1 MNSVATTEVE
11 MMNASNAMRMPRL
24 TLKSPLIPALALG
37 VMFSLV
43 LFMLMYSA
51 IHVGKFVHEKSET
64 LQTIDFVRL
73 KRDSE
78 VETLSRRKPPP
89 PPSQPPPPAKMRVA
103 AESVQQNMTAMEIP
117 TLNLSAS
124 VSGGPIGGSMSTG
137 AAMFDGDLL
146 PLQRIP
152 PQYPRDA
159 ARSGITGWVQ
169 LEVTVNADGSV
180 RGAKVLD
187 AKPRGMFEA
196 AAVQAVMR
204 WKFKPKIKDGKPVE
218 QKGSQKIEFNL
229 NSKTAST
236 NSPSDGQEPECC
248 ERRSAGAAPAERGRV
263 RVGGSSSSPQPT
275 HFAAEVKHS

>member
-11 MMNASNAMRMPRL
+11 MMNASNAMKLPRL
-24 TLKSPLIPALALG
+24 TFKNPMIPALGIA

-43 LFMLMYSA
+43 LFMLLYSA
-51 IHVGKFVHEKSET
+51 IHVGKFVHDKSEA

-103 AESVQQNMTAMEIP
+103 AESVQQGPASMEIP
-117 TLNLSAS
+117 TLNLSAA
-124 VSGGPIGGSMSTG
+124 VSGGPIGGSLGTG

-159 ARSGITGWVQ
+159 ARSGVTGWVQ

-187 AKPRGMFEA
+187 SKPRGIFEA
-196 AAVQAVMR
+196 SAVQAVLR

-229 NSKTAST
+229 NQKTA
-236 NSPSDGQEPECC
+236 
-248 ERRSAGAAPAERGRV
+248 
-263 RVGGSSSSPQPT
+263 
-275 HFAAEVKHS
+275 

>member
-1 MNSVATTEVE
+1 MNSVASAEPHL
-11 MMNASNAMRMPRL
+11 MNASTAMKLPKL
-24 TLKSPLIPALALG
+24 VLKNPLIPASILAVG
-37 VMFSLV
+37 FSLL

-51 IHVGKFVHEKSET
+51 IHVGKFVHQGSET

-89 PPSQPPPPAKMRVA
+89 PPAQPPPPAKMRVA
-103 AESVQQNMTAMEIP
+103 AESVQQGMTAMEIP

-124 VSGGPIGGSMSTG
+124 VSGGPIGGSIAAG

-159 ARSGITGWVQ
+159 ARSGVTGWVQ
-169 LEVTVNADGSV
+169 LEVLVNADGSV
-180 RGAKVLD
+180 RSAKVLD
-187 AKPRGMFEA
+187 SKPRGIFEA
-196 AAVQAVMR
+196 SAVQAVMR

-218 QKGSQKIEFNL
+218 QRGAQKIEFNL
-229 NSKTAST
+229 N
-236 NSPSDGQEPECC
+236 
-248 ERRSAGAAPAERGRV
+248 APKA
-263 RVGGSSSSPQPT
+263 
-275 HFAAEVKHS
+275 

>member
-1 MNSVATTEVE
+1 MNSVASAEPGWMST
-11 MMNASNAMRMPRL
+11 AMSFRKPNI
-24 TLKSPLIPALALG
+24 TFKSPIIPALGLAVG
-37 VMFSLV
+37 FSLV

-73 KRDSE
+73 KRDTE

-89 PPSQPPPPAKMRVA
+89 PPAQPPAPQKMKVA
-103 AESVQQNMTAMEIP
+103 TEAVKSEMTAMDIP

-124 VSGGPIGGSMSTG
+124 VSGGPMGGTLGTG

-159 ARSGITGWVQ
+159 ARGGVTGWVQ
-169 LEVTVNADGSV
+169 LEVLVNADGSV
-180 RGAKVLD
+180 RSAKVLD
-187 AKPRGMFEA
+187 AKPRGIFEA
-196 AAVQAVMR
+196 SAVQAVMR

-218 QKGSQKIEFNL
+218 QKGSQKIDFNL
-229 NSKTAST
+229 N
-236 NSPSDGQEPECC
+236 
-248 ERRSAGAAPAERGRV
+248 GAKA
-263 RVGGSSSSPQPT
+263 
-275 HFAAEVKHS
+275 